1 MKTILAAC
9 LCTLFTLVSIAGEL
23 KVATV
28 DLQEV
33 LHNYTKAKEVLKSV
47 QIQEVSLAKELD
59 GLKLEGQKLWREAE
73 QLQASI
79 NDLSLS
85 AAERDSR
92 RKLWEEKLQNLR
104 TFSVQYDQV
113 RLEKETEL
121 RVTLER
127 SNRKVLEEI
136 VTVTRRIGEK
146 EGFNLVLNTNKEN
159 PAAGE
164 VVFSKGVTDLTGQ
177 VLASLN
183 QVRR

>member
-9 LCTLFTLVSIAGEL
+9 LCTLFTLVSFAGEL
-23 KVATV
+23 KIATV

-33 LHNYTKAKEVLKSV
+33 LHNYTRAKEVLKSV
-47 QIQEVSLAKELD
+47 QIQEVSFTKELD
-59 GLKLEGQKLWREAE
+59 GLKLDGQKLLREAE
-73 QLQASI
+73 QLQASL

-92 RKLWEEKLQNLR
+92 RKLWEEKLQSLR

-121 RVTLER
+121 RVSLER

-136 VTVTRRIGEK
+136 VTVTRRVGEK
-146 EGFNLVLNTNKEN
+146 EGYNLVLNANKEN
-159 PAAGE
+159 PTAGE
-164 VVFSKGVTDLTGQ
+164 VVFSKGVTDITGQ
-177 VLASLN
+177 VLATLN
-183 QVRR
+183 AAKN